1 MQRETAN
8 YSRPDTEAEE
18 PGPLTRQRLTC
29 AAVTVGAPP
38 TLVWKVGV
46 NSMSAHLSGAR
57 R

>member
-29 AAVTVGAPP
+29 AAVTRESAPDF
-38 TLVWKVGV
+38 GV
-46 NSMSAHLSGAR
+46 ESGG
-57 R
+57 